1 MGTRSGAWC
10 RLAVA
15 AAVLA
20 VIVLGVA
27 LVVRAHVN
35 RLVSQDWGFEVLGP
49 GSQVDLG
56 SGARLEVPE
65 GFVALVQE
73 SSAPSGTVETVE
85 LCREPDYASPLLT
98 VDRFEDGAA
107 LRRAV
112 GLFIERD
119 TLAETSAREPLPS
132 SEGWRWY
139 AKEGRTGSRL
149 RALAVNERLRLVVSV
164 FEGYGEADA
173 AEAIRRFVR

>member
-1 MGTRSGAWC
+1 MKLPSWLS

-15 AAVLA
+15 TAVLA
-20 VIVLGVA
+20 VVVLGVA
-27 LVVRAHVN
+27 LAVHAHVN
-35 RLVSQDWGFEVLGP
+35 RLVSQDWRFEILGP
-49 GSQVDLG
+49 GSQIDLG
-56 SGARLEVPE
+56 PSARLEVPE

-73 SSAPSGTVETVE
+73 SSAPSGTVETIE

-112 GLFIERD
+112 GFFAERES
-119 TLAETSAREPLPS
+119 LVETSAREPLPS

-149 RALAVNERLRLVVSV
+149 RALAVNERVRLVVSV
-164 FEGYGEADA
+164 LEGNGEADA

>member
-73 SSAPSGTVETVE
+73 S
-85 LCREPDYASPLLT
+85 
-98 VDRFEDGAA
+98 
-107 LRRAV
+107 
-112 GLFIERD
+112 
-119 TLAETSAREPLPS
+119 
-132 SEGWRWY
+132 
-139 AKEGRTGSRL
+139 
-149 RALAVNERLRLVVSV
+149 
-164 FEGYGEADA
+164 
-173 AEAIRRFVR
+173 